1 MPAVTRK
8 RGRPADPAAI
18 PCAHPRVPETLNRPR
33 GACLACHRARR
44 ARYRAEGRI
53 GTRTP
58 PDELRLLFV
67 PERRTRARKPFIL
80 TPSVLAVMESD
91 RNSGT
96 VGSLRSMTRGEWE
109 LALDF
114 AVTGSR
120 QLTLSLDQ
128 P

>member
-8 RGRPADPAAI
+8 RGRPAEPAAF
-18 PCAHPRVPETLNRPR
+18 PCGHPRVPENLNRPR

-67 PERRTRARKPFIL
+67 PERRVRARKPFIL
-80 TPSVLAVMESD
+80 TPSVLAVIEAS
-91 RNSGT
+91 RAEYEAAIANRRP
-96 VGSLRSMTRGEWE
+96 VTRDSTDTAQG
-109 LALDF
+109 AL
-114 AVTGSR
+114 G
-120 QLTLSLDQ
+120 L
-128 P
+128 